1 MFARLIS
8 LLAILAIAINA
19 QLHVRQVEVKTIV
32 ITTVVPVTSV
42 IKAPD
47 TTFKITTDVLTTYTT
62 TAGRIDSRVGITREL
77 KKALSLYRSSLPYE
91 ECQGILPG
99 YMSRPVATAG
109 DLFNCK
115 AEFTSGAGTASRLN
129 LSPISYTAPT
139 GSTTI
144 YTTVCPVTSYSTN
157 FANVNTLVCTI
168 ERTAIS
174 LKGCFR
180 QTSTPVSAFK
190 DLFSSF
196 LGVASYL

>member
-47 TTFKITTDVLTTYTT
+47 TTFKITTD

>member
-47 TTFKITTDVLTTYTT
+47 TTFKITTD

-99 YMSRPVATAG
+99 SMSRPVATAG

-139 GSTTI
+139 GSPTI
-144 YTTVCPVTSYSTN
+144 YTTVCLVTSYSAN

-168 ERTAIS
+168 E
-174 LKGCFR
+174 
-180 QTSTPVSAFK
+180 
-190 DLFSSF
+190 
-196 LGVASYL
+196 